1 MRVRQS
7 LIIEESILKR
17 IDEIAGEKHRRA
29 ATIEKALKE
38 FIARE
43 DKKAKANPPAPA
55 PATAKSKAIASAAAK
70 R

>member
-29 ATIEKALKE
+29 ATIERALTE

-55 PATAKSKAIASAAAK
+55 PTTAKSKAIASAAAK

>member
-17 IDEIAGEKHRRA
+17 IDEIAGEKNRRA
-29 ATIEKALKE
+29 ATIERALTE

-43 DKKAKANPPAPA
+43 DKKLKAAPPV
-55 PATAKSKAIASAAAK
+55 PATAKSNAIAA
-70 R
+70 RRN

>member
-1 MRVRQS
+1 MRVRVP
-7 LIIEESILKR
+7 LIIEENIMKK

-29 ATIEKALKE
+29 ATIEKALTE

-43 DKKAKANPPAPA
+43 ERKAKSRPAEPETAKTKAKAE
-55 PATAKSKAIASAAAK
+55 AAK

>member
-29 ATIEKALKE
+29 ATIERALTE